1 MQIIKDISTSKRWE
15 NILTASIDKIIIF
28 LTICAVPA
36 TIASISR
43 IPMSGLM
50 VSMFLHAIISVA
62 LIATTI
68 YRKRLSINFKMN
80 FILIV
85 TSLVAIAGVYNWG
98 LLGNGMLWSIL
109 SIIFITLFYGIKV
122 GIYASIIFAI
132 YVSIIGYLYIN
143 GILETSVDPV
153 SYLSSVSGWLTAILG
168 SLIPLTSSV
177 LIIGS
182 LYLAAKQAL
191 LQLDRQRVEITILAE
206 QDELTGIYNS
216 RVFHSLLEQS
226 IERAKRH
233 NGWVYLVNIDLDN
246 FKSINDNYGHH
257 AGDEVLK
264 FTAKQLLEVTRDEDT
279 ICRIGGDEFLMLI
292 ESPTKY
298 SNQQLDIIINRI
310 KSAINIPYIY
320 EGTTIEISGSIG
332 YAEYNAEETPNLK
345 DKEDILKLADRE
357 MYKDKQ
363 RLRAQQM
370 S

>member
-1 MQIIKDISTSKRWE
+1 MQIIKDISASKRWE
-15 NILTASIDKIIIF
+15 NILTTSIDKIIVF
-28 LTICAVPA
+28 LTLCAVPA

-43 IPMSGLM
+43 ISMSGFKL
-50 VSMFLHAIISVA
+50 SLFLHAIITLA
-62 LIATTI
+62 LIVTTI
-68 YRKRLSINFKMN
+68 FRKRLSPLIKMN
-80 FILIV
+80 FLLIITCV
-85 TSLVAIAGVYNWG
+85 VSIAGVFNWG

-122 GIYASIIFAI
+122 GIYASIIFGV
-132 YVSIIGYLYIN
+132 YVSIIGYLYIH

-153 SYLSSVSGWLTAILG
+153 SYLSSVSGWSTAILG
-168 SLIPLTSSV
+168 SLIPLTISV
-177 LIIGS
+177 LIIGN

-191 LQLDRQRVEITILAE
+191 LQLDRQRLEITIIAE

-216 RVFHSLLEQS
+216 RVFHNLLEQS
-226 IERAKRH
+226 IQRAKRH
-233 NGWVYLVNIDLDN
+233 NGWLYLVNIDLDN

-264 FTAKQLLEVTRDEDT
+264 FTAKQLLEVTRNEDT

-292 ESPTKY
+292 ESPTRY

-320 EGTTIEISGSIG
+320 EDTTIEISGSIG
-332 YAEYNAEETPNLK
+332 YAEYNTVETPTLK
-345 DKEDILKLADRE
+345 DKEGILKLADRE

-363 RLRAQQM
+363 RQSAQQT